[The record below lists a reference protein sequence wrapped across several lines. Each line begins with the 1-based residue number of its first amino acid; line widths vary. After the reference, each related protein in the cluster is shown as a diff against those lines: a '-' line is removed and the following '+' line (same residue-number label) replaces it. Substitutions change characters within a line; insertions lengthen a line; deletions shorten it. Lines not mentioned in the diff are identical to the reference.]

1 MKVGAGE
8 TEREIALRC
17 RVDLLWNYVI
27 RELLS
32 IVTSIAT
39 VVRRSESISLDN
51 RWDFAKKGR
60 VISRRRHETK
70 EIAQS
75 SEERC
80 CGLSIIVT
88 ITIIFLIIM
97 RIIINDNYC

>member
-1 MKVGAGE
+1 MNL
-8 TEREIALRC
+8 IAF
-17 RVDLLWNYVI
+17 

-32 IVTSIAT
+32 IAISTGD
-39 VVRRSESISLDN
+39 RRSRSISFDD
-51 RWDFAKKGR
+51 RCDFARKER
-60 VISRRRHETK
+60 ATSRRHETK

-88 ITIIFLIIM
+88 IMIIFLILM

>member
-1 MKVGAGE
+1 VNL
-8 TEREIALRC
+8 IAF
-17 RVDLLWNYVI
+17 

-32 IVTSIAT
+32 IAISTGD
-39 VVRRSESISLDN
+39 RRSRSISFDD
-51 RWDFAKKGR
+51 RCDFARKER
-60 VISRRRHETK
+60 ATSRRHHETK

-88 ITIIFLIIM
+88 IMIIFLILM